1 MGLKTAA
8 KHVPQQT
15 QIGFLNNHKLEPGKD
30 WLNPRID
37 PRDVGE
43 QNGGSGKTNQDWQG
57 GARPSHASKEKII

>member
-30 WLNPRID
+30 GLNPRID

-43 QNGGSGKTNQDWQG
+43 QNGGSGKTKIDRVVL
-57 GARPSHASKEKII
+57 ARPSHASNDKII